1 MTLVA
6 PKTIVLS
13 SAQLEDLQDGQIFSS
28 GIAPNRLEEI
38 LESAGPRKRKRLN
51 HLTPEERM
59 LRRKLKN
66 RVAAQT
72 ARDRKKAQ
80 MSDLE
85 ELVTRLEQENQRLQQ
100 ENSTLRQV
108 TGSLTKENVSL
119 KERLG
124 MGPTEAECVSESA
137 VLSSTPLPKEK
148 AHILLLWLTHW
159 LALLMT
165 SKTNSSVSSSK
176 CPKRLLSLMSNPRLQ
191 NQLLRLMSRSKERSP
206 WWGPQQKSWNPS
218 MN

>member
-6 PKTIVLS
+6 PKTILISTAPVKMSAEALS
-13 SAQLEDLQDGQIFSS
+13 VVDGAGVPI
-28 GIAPNRLEEI
+28 NRLEEI
-38 LESAGPRKRKRLN
+38 MESAGPRKRKRLT
-51 HLTPEERM
+51 HLSPEERM

-72 ARDRKKAQ
+72 ARDRKKSQ

-85 ELVTRLEQENQRLQQ
+85 TLVAELEQENQRLQQ

-108 TGSLTKENVSL
+108 TGSLTKENVGL

-124 MGPTEAECVSESA
+124 VQASSTGAECVSESA
-137 VLSSTPLPKEK
+137 VLPSTPLPKEK
-148 AHILLLWLTHW
+148 AHTLLLWLAHC
-159 LALLMT
+159 LALLIT
-165 SKTNSSVSSSK
+165 SRANCSGSSSK
-176 CPKRLLSLMSNPRLQ
+176 CPKSLRKMNPRLRS
-191 NQLLRLMSRSKERSP
+191 QLLKCVRQTQRK
-206 WWGPQQKSWNPS
+206 WWGPQQRSWSPS

>member
-6 PKTIVLS
+6 PKTILLS
-13 SAQLEDLQDGQIFSS
+13 SSQLEDFQDGQVFSS
-28 GIAPNRLEEI
+28 GISPDRLEEI

-51 HLTPEERM
+51 HLSAEERM

-80 MSDLE
+80 MADLE
-85 ELVTRLEQENQRLQQ
+85 ELVTRLEQENQRLQE
-100 ENSTLRQV
+100 ENVTLREV
-108 TGSLTKENVSL
+108 TGSLTKENVCL

-148 AHILLLWLTHW
+148 AHILLLWLAHW

-165 SKTNSSVSSSK
+165 SRSNSSTSSSR
-176 CPKRLLSLMSNPRLQ
+176 CPKRLLKNNPRLQ
-191 NQLLRLMSRSKERSP
+191 NQLLTLLKSKANQSP
-206 WWGPQQKSWNPS
+206 WWGPHQKSWNPS